1 MTYDLEAELCGTEHL
16 KKAPVVQRTVEFYKP
31 SSASSRAADGKI
43 AGFFAPGK
51 RGGSAGDEDQS
62 KPAHENNFSAF
73 EYWREPLPVID
84 LDLDAAGELL
94 QDAPSP
100 SGSDHFGAADLP
112 SLEAFLQ
119 TRSFLC
125 SYELSAVDRLVAAQL
140 LASCGSS
147 NVAAFCN
154 VSRWL
159 RQVGSYTAKDTAAA
173 SSPAALCVA
182 AIRRRLAG
190 AENFSPEDVTTAASN
205 SQTVD
210 DVRDQQLQHVSSDE
224 GVSMDD
230 SDKEN
235 GDEEYDDDDYDD
247 EENDDDDD
255 GWITP
260 GNVKEKRA
268 AMAGRGEEE
277 AETRVRVAC
286 MTTDFAMQNVLK
298 QIGLNIIGTNGMI
311 IRVSA
316 LFLLYFCFR
325 SFFKI
330 KILDE
335 RGWKQVLQSLIKS
348 YRNVVD
354 PDTVGS
360 GTS

>member
-51 RGGSAGDEDQS
+51 RGGSAADEDPS

-94 QDAPSP
+94 HDAPSP
-100 SGSDHFGAADLP
+100 SGSDTHFGAADLP

-147 NVAAFCN
+147 TLAAFCN

-159 RQVGSYTAKDTAAA
+159 RQVGSYSAKDTAAA
-173 SSPAALCVA
+173 ASSPALCVA
-182 AIRRRLAG
+182 AIRRRLTA
-190 AENFSPEDVTTAASN
+190 AENFNPEDVTTAASN
-205 SQTVD
+205 TVD
-210 DVRDQQLQHVSSDE
+210 DVRDQQHDQHVSSDE

-235 GDEEYDDDDYDD
+235 GDENDEYDDDDYDD
-247 EENDDDDD
+247 GDDDD

-298 QIGLNIIGTNGMI
+298 QIGLNIVGTNGMI

-316 LFLLYFCFR
+316 PCSQLFL
-325 SFFKI
+325 
-330 KILDE
+330 
-335 RGWKQVLQSLIKS
+335 
-348 YRNVVD
+348 
-354 PDTVGS
+354 
-360 GTS
+360 

>member
-1 MTYDLEAELCGTEHL
+1 VTYDLEAELCGTEHL

-31 SSASSRAADGKI
+31 SSASNRAADGKI

-51 RGGSAGDEDQS
+51 RGSAAEEDES

-94 QDAPSP
+94 HDAQSP

-147 NVAAFCN
+147 TLAAFCN

-159 RQVGSYTAKDTAAA
+159 RQVGSYPAKDTAA

-182 AIRRRLAG
+182 AIRRRLTA
-190 AENFSPEDVTTAASN
+190 AENFNPEDVTASASS

-210 DVRDQQLQHVSSDE
+210 DVIDEQHHQHVSSDE

-247 EENDDDDD
+247 DEYDDGDDDD

-316 LFLLYFCFR
+316 
-325 SFFKI
+325 S
-330 KILDE
+330 
-335 RGWKQVLQSLIKS
+335 
-348 YRNVVD
+348 
-354 PDTVGS
+354 
-360 GTS
+360 

>member
-1 MTYDLEAELCGTEHL
+1 VTYDLETELCGTEHL
-16 KKAPVVQRTVEFYKP
+16 KNAPVVQRTVEFYKP
-31 SSASSRAADGKI
+31 SSASNRAADGKI

-51 RGGSAGDEDQS
+51 RGGSAADEDQS

-84 LDLDAAGELL
+84 LDLDATGELL
-94 QDAPSP
+94 LDAPSV
-100 SGSDHFGAADLP
+100 SDKHFGAADLP

-147 NVAAFCN
+147 TLAAFCN

-159 RQVGSYTAKDTAAA
+159 RQVGSYTAKDTAVA

-182 AIRRRLAG
+182 AIRRRLTA
-190 AENFSPEDVTTAASN
+190 AENFNPEDVTTAAAS
-205 SQTVD
+205 SSSDDAVD
-210 DVRDQQLQHVSSDE
+210 DVRDQQHQQHVSSDE

-235 GDEEYDDDDYDD
+235 GDDDDEYDD

-298 QIGLNIIGTNGMI
+298 QIGLNIVGTNGMI

-316 LFLLYFCFR
+316 SYLQLFL
-325 SFFKI
+325 
-330 KILDE
+330 
-335 RGWKQVLQSLIKS
+335 
-348 YRNVVD
+348 
-354 PDTVGS
+354 
-360 GTS
+360 